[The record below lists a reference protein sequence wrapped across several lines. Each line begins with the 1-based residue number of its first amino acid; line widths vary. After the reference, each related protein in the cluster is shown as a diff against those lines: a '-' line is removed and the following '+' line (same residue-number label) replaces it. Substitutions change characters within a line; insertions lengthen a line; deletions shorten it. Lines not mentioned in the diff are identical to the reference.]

1 MSEATI
7 QRKEEVLAVAER
19 LFSDRGYEATSVRD
33 IAEGLNI
40 KAGSLYAHIQTKEDL
55 LWEILSGAAD
65 RFFEAVTPIVSSDLV
80 TVEKLRRVIGAHVRV
95 ITDSAASA
103 QIFLNEWRHLSE
115 PRRSQFA
122 ARRDAY
128 EQTLRKLVSEGI
140 REGSLADVDE
150 KFATLLILSSMNW
163 VYQWYRP
170 DGPMSPEDIAR
181 KLTDMLFKGLRRAGA

>member
-1 MSEATI
+1 MSETTI
-7 QRKEEVLAVAER
+7 QRKDEVLAVAER

-33 IAEGLNI
+33 IAEGLRI

-55 LWEILSGAAD
+55 LWDILSGAAD
-65 RFFEAVTPIVSSDLV
+65 RFFEAVTPIVNSDLV

-103 QIFLNEWRHLSE
+103 QVFLNEWRHLSE

-128 EQTLRKLVSEGI
+128 EHIIRKLVSDGI